1 MLYTVQGNSQKKRG
15 NQIENGGIQPKGGT
29 ITGYDRLRLRYH
41 PDKGFLA
48 CLGTFQ
54 VSAFLE
60 KTKCLAFKTMS
71 SMLKNRFKMSLKL
84 NKHVFLCTHFVAF

>member
-1 MLYTVQGNSQKKRG
+1 MHWT
-15 NQIENGGIQPKGGT
+15 
-29 ITGYDRLRLRYH
+29 LRLRYR

-71 SMLKNRFKMSLKL
+71 SMLKNRFKRSLKL
-84 NKHVFLCTHFVAF
+84 NKNGFEQVSFIVISENIVVFGPKLIIFLCKHACYVLAVV